1 MMIALALG
9 LPSGLALLIGLPLG
23 ICLPYKLVGVMAR
36 RRGAKFLGQF
46 PDAID
51 LIVRGVKSGLPIS
64 EAVAAVGREI
74 GDPLGQTFRAVAGE
88 AQMGH
93 ALEPARWSVAGRL
106 DPGGFSLFYRQ
117 SGWSGQS
124 VAFSVV
130 LGGLCVVKK

>member
-51 LIVRGVKSGLPIS
+51 LIVRGINSGLPIS

-74 GDPLGQTFRAVAGE
+74 GDPLGQEFRAVAAETGR
-88 AQMGH
+88 ASWRDSRCQYVYV
-93 ALEPARWSVAGRL
+93 LSVAVTL
-106 DPGGFSLFYRQ
+106 
-117 SGWSGQS
+117 
-124 VAFSVV
+124 
-130 LGGLCVVKK
+130 KKKLRIF